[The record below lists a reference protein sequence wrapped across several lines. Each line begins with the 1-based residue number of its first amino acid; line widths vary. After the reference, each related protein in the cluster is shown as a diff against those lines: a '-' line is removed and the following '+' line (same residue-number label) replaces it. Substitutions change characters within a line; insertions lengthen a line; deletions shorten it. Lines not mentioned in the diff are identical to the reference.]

1 MRNANSLIRRS
12 VIRAAGGLS
21 PKVAII
27 TRVSAGELERARSAG
42 MQGDNIVGL
51 EAYSFNDID
60 LTVRV
65 FVEVVR
71 PANRRAGVNS
81 EARLRVRFIFT
92 YNAGQIPHAFPGMCA
107 ISAMRRPFVK
117 LSFDSRRTL
126 PRP

>member
-1 MRNANSLIRRS
+1 MRNANSLIGCS
-12 VIRAAGGLS
+12 VIGAAGGLS
-21 PKVAII
+21 PKIAII
-27 TRVSAGELERARSAG
+27 TRVSARELERARSAS

-51 EAYSFNDID
+51 EANSFNNID

-71 PANRRAGVNS
+71 PAYRSAGVSS
-81 EARLRVRFIFT
+81 EARLRVRFILT

-117 LSFDSRRTL
+117 LSFDSNRML